1 VRALLAHGV
10 DPDSGSARGCTP
22 LCVAATADVARALLA
37 GGARI
42 NASLREGAT
51 PLLFHVQVRFFRLFS
66 LCQFAVDRL
75 QCAQNGRVEIVT
87 LLLDAGASLDAA
99 LNSGEMALA
108 LAAQRGHRELV
119 GLFINRKVDLD
130 RPNANGATALFLAA
144 QVRAFPSGC
153 EFS

>member
-1 VRALLAHGV
+1 
-10 DPDSGSARGCTP
+10 
-22 LCVAATADVARALLA
+22 
-37 GGARI
+37 
-42 NASLREGAT
+42 
-51 PLLFHVQVRFFRLFS
+51 
-66 LCQFAVDRL
+66 
-75 QCAQNGRVEIVT
+75 VT

-144 QVRAFPSGC
+144 QVRACPSGC